1 MFPPAKYSNYDGKT
15 IKDVIEFRMSLQMEC
30 IKKIAR
36 RNISQKF
43 PLFSI
48 QYIDNVLLE
57 SQVKREVLKC
67 ENRNECVRYALQ
79 YEPKITFL
87 EMHERAIEF
96 RNNETFIWIRSEKN
110 EESIIQLKC
119 FLFFHSTLYLL
130 F

>member
-1 MFPPAKYSNYDGKT
+1 M
-15 IKDVIEFRMSLQMEC
+15 
-30 IKKIAR
+30 KKIAR

-96 RNNETFIWIRSEKN
+96 RNNETFIWIRNEKN
-110 EESIIQLKC
+110 EESINTRFNLIMQYGDLEKIKRFRNFISDYCNGRLLKRSNI
-119 FLFFHSTLYLL
+119 HEWD
-130 F
+130 